1 MKSSGS
7 PAAGGW
13 REPVS
18 CMKTREA
25 ARDVPRAS
33 QPGPKRNR
41 AATPI
46 AAHPMCATNILYFFA
61 AGVLGAAKST
71 AHTAPKGAMVKVSPM
86 GSINMSRADMAAIAT
101 KAPAAGHTMSLRG
114 GEGDE
119 EEESGLEEGTAA
131 AEEEAN
137 TNVLLLLLCL
147 TVVGSTYF
155 PTTKWLWLWRCSV
168 ELVVTNRP
176 LTQIGFA

>member
-1 MKSSGS
+1 M
-7 PAAGGW
+7 
-13 REPVS
+13 S

-46 AAHPMCATNILYFFA
+46 AAHPMCATKMLYFFA

-101 KAPAAGHTMSLRG
+101 KAPEAGHTMSLRG

-137 TNVLLLLLCL
+137 TTNVPLLLCL
-147 TVVGSTYF
+147 TAVGAVSTHF
-155 PTTKWLWLWRCSV
+155 PTIKWLWLWRCSV
-168 ELVVTNRP
+168 ELLVTNRP
-176 LTQIGFA
+176 LTEIGFA